1 MTTEYPSFPKI
12 PRLNKPVTITE
23 KIDGTNG
30 LVFVG
35 EDGSV
40 RAGSRNRWLDP
51 GQPDN
56 HGFRAWVEANADDLR
71 TLGPGHH
78 YGEWWG
84 AGVNKRYPGVEKQF
98 SLFNTAR
105 YAEKRPACCGVVPLL
120 LELPALDTAA
130 IQDVLHLLK
139 EGGSVAAPGCMR
151 PEGIIVFHSAQG
163 NLFKVLM
170 EDDGGYKGAK
180 AQE

>member
-1 MTTEYPSFPKI
+1 MTTDYPSFPKI
-12 PRLNKPVTITE
+12 PRLSKPVTITE

-35 EDGSV
+35 EDGTV

-51 GQPDN
+51 DQPDN

-71 TLGPGHH
+71 TLGHGHH

-84 AGVNKRYPGVEKQF
+84 DGVNKRYKGTPKRF

-105 YAEKRPACCGVVPLL
+105 YTETRPACCGVVPVLA
-120 LELPALDTAA
+120 ELPTIDTNAVA
-130 IQDVLHLLK
+130 EILRSLK
-139 EGGSVAAPGCMR
+139 EGGSVAAPGCMN
-151 PEGIIVFHSAQG
+151 PEGIIVFHSAHG
-163 NLFKVLM
+163 NLFKVLL
-170 EDDGGYKGAK
+170 EDDGGYKGAR
-180 AQE
+180 Q